1 MELVFGKKW
10 LWQHNQESGTYEIFI
25 MNGSK
30 IEKKIA
36 SFYYDDPDPDFEIDE
51 FMNTVVAIHNET
63 ISIQESDY
71 LYFKLTQCMLRL
83 IGLRRLNAA
92 REIMEMNVGLVY
104 DAIDEIIKRD
114 MASSKYF
121 QHAFTPDDD
130 TSSKDGQ

>member
-1 MELVFGKKW
+1 
-10 LWQHNQESGTYEIFI
+10 
-25 MNGSK
+25 
-30 IEKKIA
+30 
-36 SFYYDDPDPDFEIDE
+36 
-51 FMNTVVAIHNET
+51 
-63 ISIQESDY
+63 
-71 LYFKLTQCMLRL
+71 MLRL